1 MHVVMERR
9 VALLLNDRYVVDLDG
24 KSPVIFSAPK
34 KEYYVVVKH
43 RTPDYIDNLLLSLV
57 IFT

>member
-43 RTPDYIDNLLLSLV
+43 RTS
-57 IFT
+57 